1 MDPVLIA
8 DVVPLESGKAIAL
21 GLPVYDALVVFV
33 PGQEIAVERV
43 LGALDHS
50 GGNGRT
56 GGKVHVR
63 HPHGNGVKSF
73 LGGGGLVAPHLVAD
87 AVHGNGVHAAAI
99 NDGREIVLQSRLPPF
114 LKSLLDGT
122 QSFPV
127 NAVFYCVFLHYTDI

>member
-1 MDPVLIA
+1 MEQNPVSGSREGLNGAGDTAVDPVLIA

-63 HPHGNGVKSF
+63 HHMGMESNPSLGAAGSLPHTLWPMPSTAMESMPRRSMMDVKSYF
-73 LGGGGLVAPHLVAD
+73 KVVC
-87 AVHGNGVHAAAI
+87 
-99 NDGREIVLQSRLPPF
+99 
-114 LKSLLDGT
+114 LL
-122 QSFPV
+122 S
-127 NAVFYCVFLHYTDI
+127 

>member
-1 MDPVLIA
+1 MRSITA
-8 DVVPLESGKAIAL
+8 AAM
-21 GLPVYDALVVFV
+21 A
-33 PGQEIAVERV
+33 GQVA
-43 LGALDHS
+43 
-50 GGNGRT
+50 
-56 GGKVHVR
+56 KFMVR

-127 NAVFYCVFLHYTDI
+127 NAVFYCVFFIIQTFEYNFNASSAEISLISNAAISKF